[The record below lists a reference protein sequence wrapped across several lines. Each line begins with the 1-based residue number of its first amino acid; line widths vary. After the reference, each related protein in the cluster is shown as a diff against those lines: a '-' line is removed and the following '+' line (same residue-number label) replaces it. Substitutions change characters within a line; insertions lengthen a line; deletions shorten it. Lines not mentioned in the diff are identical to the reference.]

1 MPFAATSVVWPGT
14 IAPVPAS
21 AAGTAP
27 STGVTAAS
35 TDASVDA
42 AAEAVAASAPPAGA
56 VDVDAELDVAL
67 PVAEDED
74 ELDGVDELVDVGAFV
89 VVELFAD
96 ELFVDWLLLVV
107 LADFCVVPDELLV
120 VCVRVVGLLV
130 VVVEQPST
138 SGSSPSRCCS
148 SEPWSCR
155 PRRPKPSASTWPGSS
170 RSASRSASASSGR
183 RPRPDRR

>member
-21 AAGTAP
+21 AAGTVP

-35 TDASVDA
+35 ADASVDA

-56 VDVDAELDVAL
+56 VDAELDVGF

-74 ELDGVDELVDVGAFV
+74 ELDGVDELVGAEAFV

-130 VVVEQPST
+130 VVVGAAVDVWFVAVEVLFVGAVVVPPPPPEAVGVDVAWFVTVGVAVGVGFFWSST
-138 SGSSPSRCCS
+138 Q
-148 SEPWSCR
+148 
-155 PRRPKPSASTWPGSS
+155 A
-170 RSASRSASASSGR
+170 
-183 RPRPDRR
+183 